1 MAMKFMLDSFFKGIK
16 NALHEKRVFWSSPYK
31 IEVMITS
38 LIVSKNSKK
47 VKIIRNYVLKCN
59 LYLYFFIKQN
69 LQISGEKMLMSAKLL
84 GCVT

>member
-1 MAMKFMLDSFFKGIK
+1 MAMKFMLDSFFKGIQ

-47 VKIIRNYVLKCN
+47 VKIIRNYV
-59 LYLYFFIKQN
+59 YLYFFIKQN